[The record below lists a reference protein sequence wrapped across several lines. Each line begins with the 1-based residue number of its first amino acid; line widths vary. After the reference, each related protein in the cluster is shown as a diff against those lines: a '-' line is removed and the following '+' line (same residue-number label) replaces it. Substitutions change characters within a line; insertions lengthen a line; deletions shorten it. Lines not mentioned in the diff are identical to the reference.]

1 MIKKISDKEILIN
14 LTKAIKELNNTL
26 KNNNISTNKNVLDD
40 KPELKNK
47 RIKIHHTN

>member
-26 KNNNISTNKNVLDD
+26 KNNNISSLPAFKTINGG
-40 KPELKNK
+40 
-47 RIKIHHTN
+47 HF